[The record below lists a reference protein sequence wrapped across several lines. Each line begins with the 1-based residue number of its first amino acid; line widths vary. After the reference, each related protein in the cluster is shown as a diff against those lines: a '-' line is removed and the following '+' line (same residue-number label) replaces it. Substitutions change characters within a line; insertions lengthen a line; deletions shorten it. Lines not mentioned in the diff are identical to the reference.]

1 MRMTTEE
8 TCESSPWGHVKF
20 LMVSRHSNGDLKEAF
35 LHELFS
41 TQKRSRTDIYI
52 CVYKAFRARRLDVI
66 V

>member
-1 MRMTTEE
+1 MQMTTEE
-8 TCESSPWGHVKF
+8 TWESSLWGHVKF

-41 TQKRSRTDIYI
+41 TQKRSRIDIYM
-52 CVYKAFRARRLDVI
+52 CTYKAFRARRLDVI